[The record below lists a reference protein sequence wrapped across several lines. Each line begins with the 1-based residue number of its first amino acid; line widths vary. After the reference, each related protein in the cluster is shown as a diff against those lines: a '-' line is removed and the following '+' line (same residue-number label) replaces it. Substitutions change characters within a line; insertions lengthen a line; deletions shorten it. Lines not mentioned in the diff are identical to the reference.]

1 MSDIKKDNKNITSF
15 GCTSSG
21 KESFCYTLRNS
32 NGVEIAI
39 IDYGA
44 TIQSIKIPI
53 SSGKKVDVVLGF
65 VHVSDYEKSFTLSGA
80 PFIGAVVGRYAGR
93 IKNGSF
99 KLNNDVFQLNKNLG
113 KHHLHGGKTNFS
125 NSFWNVISH
134 SNNCI
139 TLEYISKDVDE
150 NYPGEVT
157 VQVTYTL
164 TEENELEIIYSATT
178 TKDTI
183 INLTQHSY
191 FNLDGHENSIENQDL
206 QVTSCKLLDTDE
218 NNVPTGYFLN
228 VANLPFDFT
237 TFKKCPTKI
246 DTSFV
251 ISDNSTSVATL
262 KSTQNKL
269 QMHVFTNQLS
279 VHIYVGGNCENKI
292 IGKNNV
298 NYHALSG
305 ICFETQNFPDAPN
318 QSHFPNAVLRK
329 DETYHQKTS
338 FKFEKI

>member
-15 GCTSSG
+15 GCTSNG

-65 VHVSDYEKSFTLSGA
+65 DHVSDYEKSFTLSGA

-269 QMHVFTNQLS
+269 QMHVFTNQPS

>member
-1 MSDIKKDNKNITSF
+1 
-15 GCTSSG
+15 
-21 KESFCYTLRNS
+21 
-32 NGVEIAI
+32 
-39 IDYGA
+39 
-44 TIQSIKIPI
+44 
-53 SSGKKVDVVLGF
+53 
-65 VHVSDYEKSFTLSGA
+65 
-80 PFIGAVVGRYAGR
+80 
-93 IKNGSF
+93 
-99 KLNNDVFQLNKNLG
+99 
-113 KHHLHGGKTNFS
+113 
-125 NSFWNVISH
+125 
-134 SNNCI
+134 
-139 TLEYISKDVDE
+139 
-150 NYPGEVT
+150 
-157 VQVTYTL
+157 
-164 TEENELEIIYSATT
+164 
-178 TKDTI
+178 
-183 INLTQHSY
+183 
-191 FNLDGHENSIENQDL
+191 
-206 QVTSCKLLDTDE
+206 LDTDE

-269 QMHVFTNQLS
+269 QMHVFTNQPS

-329 DETYHQKTS
+329 DETYNQKTS

>member
-1 MSDIKKDNKNITSF
+1 LSDIKKDNKNITSF

-65 VHVSDYEKSFTLSGA
+65 DHVSDYEKSFTLSGA

>member
-1 MSDIKKDNKNITSF
+1 M
-15 GCTSSG
+15 
-21 KESFCYTLRNS
+21 
-32 NGVEIAI
+32 
-39 IDYGA
+39 
-44 TIQSIKIPI
+44 
-53 SSGKKVDVVLGF
+53 
-65 VHVSDYEKSFTLSGA
+65 
-80 PFIGAVVGRYAGR
+80 GRYAGR

-99 KLNNDVFQLNKNLG
+99 KLNDDVFQLNRNLG
-113 KHHLHGGKTNFS
+113 QHHLHGGKTNFS

-139 TLEYISKDVDE
+139 TLEYISKDLEE
-150 NYPGEVT
+150 NYPGDLT
-157 VQVTYTL
+157 VQVTYNL
-164 TEENELEIIYSATT
+164 SDIDELEITYTAKT

-191 FNLDGHENSIENQDL
+191 FNLDGHEKTIENQKL
-206 QVTSCKLLDTDE
+206 QVTCTEILKTDE
-218 NNVPTGYFLN
+218 ENVPTGNFSN
-228 VANLPFDFT
+228 IIDTSFDFL

-262 KSTQNKL
+262 KSTENKI
-269 QMHVFTNQLS
+269 QMQVFTNQPS

-305 ICFETQNFPDAPN
+305 ICFETQNYPDAPN
-318 QSHFPNAVLRK
+318 HSNFPNAILRK
-329 DETYHQKTS
+329 DETYNQKTS

>member
-1 MSDIKKDNKNITSF
+1 MSSSQKENQNITSF
-15 GCTSSG
+15 GCTSNG

-65 VHVSDYEKSFTLSGA
+65 DHVSDYEKSFTLSGA

-269 QMHVFTNQLS
+269 QMHVFTNQPS

>member
-1 MSDIKKDNKNITSF
+1 LSDIKKDNKNITSF
-15 GCTSSG
+15 GCTSNG

-32 NGVEIAI
+32 NGLEIAI

-65 VHVSDYEKSFTLSGA
+65 NHVSDYEKSFTLSGA

-99 KLNNDVFQLNKNLG
+99 KLNDDVFQLNRNLG
-113 KHHLHGGKTNFS
+113 QHHLHGGKTNFS

-150 NYPGEVT
+150 NYPGDLT
-157 VQVTYTL
+157 VQVTYNL
-164 TEENELEIIYSATT
+164 SDIDELEITYTAKT

-191 FNLDGHENSIENQDL
+191 FNLDGHKKTIENQKL
-206 QVTSCKLLDTDE
+206 QVTCSEILETDE
-218 NNVPTGYFLN
+218 ENVPTGNFSN
-228 VANLPFDFT
+228 IIDTSFDFL

-262 KSTQNKL
+262 KSTENKI
-269 QMHVFTNQLS
+269 QMQVFTNQPS

-305 ICFETQNFPDAPN
+305 ICFETQNYPDAPN
-318 QSHFPNAVLRK
+318 HSNFPNAILRK
-329 DETYHQKTS
+329 DETYNQKTS

>member
-1 MSDIKKDNKNITSF
+1 LSDIKKDNKNITSF
-15 GCTSSG
+15 GCTSNE

-32 NGVEIAI
+32 NGLEIAI

-65 VHVSDYEKSFTLSGA
+65 DHVSDYEKSFTLSGA